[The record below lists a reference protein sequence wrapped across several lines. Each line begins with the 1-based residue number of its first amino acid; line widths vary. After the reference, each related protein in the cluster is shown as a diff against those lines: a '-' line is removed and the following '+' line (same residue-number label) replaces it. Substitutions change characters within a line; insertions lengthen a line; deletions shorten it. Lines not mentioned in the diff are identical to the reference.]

1 MYLNYY
7 NMAKT
12 PFHITP
18 DPEFLYLSPS
28 HKEAL
33 GAIIYCISKKKG
45 FVSVIGEV
53 GTGKTTIIRSY
64 LARSKRSMVKP
75 IYVFNPSVSFAELLK
90 TIFRELGIEPHNENV
105 YDMVEQLHTVLIR
118 EFEQQHNIVLII
130 DEAQNMPVTTFERL
144 RILSNLETPKE
155 KLLQIILVGQPELA
169 EMLAGKQLRQ
179 LNQRLAI
186 RATLMPLSPQDSR
199 DYILFRLAKV
209 TPTPDDIF
217 SNGALKRIIKSAQG
231 SPRMLNILCDNALVA
246 GYGYQQ
252 QRITGRI
259 VKQVIADF
267 EGKRR
272 SPFFLWKYASLV
284 GVLILGVSTLAGLHA
299 FSPLD
304 RLSFSHNEH
313 SSDSNPAGIKTTTLP
328 AQPQSIPETV
338 ISQNKATP
346 LPGKVGRPRIPA
358 GSTSSEAPAPANPAP
373 ANPAPAN
380 PTPSKPAPSEP
391 AQAYAARADSA
402 GQNRASMILVSR
414 NEKKA
419 IEPAAINTWPEEIR
433 ARKIKDGPTV
443 RTIRNGEYLSQIC
456 LDVYGFVNDR
466 IIQTVKENNPHIF
479 DADLIFTGDIIYF
492 PAPLESERIRANYQG
507 GRQR

>member
-7 NMAKT
+7 NMART

-64 LARSKRSMVKP
+64 LARTQRSKVKP

-130 DEAQNMPVTTFERL
+130 DEAQNMPVATFERL

-169 EMLAGKQLRQ
+169 EKLAGKQLRQ

-186 RATLMPLSPQDSR
+186 RATLLPLSPRDSR

-209 TPTPDDIF
+209 TPTPNDIF
-217 SNGALKRIIKSAQG
+217 SNGALKRIIKAAQG

-246 GYGYQQ
+246 GFGYQQ

-272 SPFFLWKYASLV
+272 SPFFFWKHALLF
-284 GVLILGVSTLAGLHA
+284 GVLILGVGTLAGLHA
-299 FSPLD
+299 FSPLA
-304 RLSFSHNEH
+304 RFSFSDNEL
-313 SSDSNPAGIKTTTLP
+313 SSGSNPAGNNTTTLP
-328 AQPQSIPETV
+328 AQPQSLQETA
-338 ISQNKATP
+338 ISQNKAAP
-346 LPGKVGRPRIPA
+346 PPGKVSRPRVPA
-358 GSTSSEAPAPANPAP
+358 DGSTSSEAPAP
-373 ANPAPAN
+373 
-380 PTPSKPAPSEP
+380 
-391 AQAYAARADSA
+391 ADSA

-414 NEKKA
+414 KEKKPA
-419 IEPAAINTWPEEIR
+419 EPAAIKTWPEEIR
-433 ARKIKDGPTV
+433 ARKIKDGTTV
-443 RTIRNGEYLSQIC
+443 RTIRKGEYLSQVC

-466 IIQTVKENNPHIF
+466 IIQAVKDNNPHIF